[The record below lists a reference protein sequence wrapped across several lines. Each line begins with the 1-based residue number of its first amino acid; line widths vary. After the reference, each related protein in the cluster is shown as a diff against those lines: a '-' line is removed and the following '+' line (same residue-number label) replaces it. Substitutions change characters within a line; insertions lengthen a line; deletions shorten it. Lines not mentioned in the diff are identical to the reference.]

1 MSVRHAVVRSP
12 VGPLTLVGD
21 GAALIGLYFDGH
33 RRRPRLPA
41 AVPVWTT
48 ASTR

>member
-1 MSVRHAVVRSP
+1 MSVQHTIVSSA

-33 RRRPRLPA
+33 RRTPRLTDFGPR
-41 AVPVWTT
+41 VD
-48 ASTR
+48 